1 MTMQLQPVLPQGFA
15 DLEPFVSAW
24 AIPTMG
30 ARHRR
35 RITSSAGERKEF
47 YDAMAPRL
55 PAVSAYLD
63 KLPLRD
69 LPADAK
75 LLLQLALA
83 LTEVSLTQEVY
94 NADVEAVHAQSSK
107 LVRIGIEMDGL

>member
-1 MTMQLQPVLPQGFA
+1 L
-15 DLEPFVSAW
+15 SA
-24 AIPTMG
+24 
-30 ARHRR
+30 
-35 RITSSAGERKEF
+35 RIF
-47 YDAMAPRL
+47 
-55 PAVSAYLD
+55 
-63 KLPLRD
+63 

-107 LVRIGIEMDGL
+107 LVRIGVEMDGL